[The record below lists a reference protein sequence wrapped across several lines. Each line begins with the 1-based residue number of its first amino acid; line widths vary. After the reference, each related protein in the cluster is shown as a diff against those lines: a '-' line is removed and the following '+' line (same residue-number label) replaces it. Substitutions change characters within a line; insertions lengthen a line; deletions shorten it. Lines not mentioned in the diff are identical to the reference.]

1 MFDYKGI
8 LLYVKQCLQMSLDFI
23 LIRFMSEEEKV
34 EEIIAL
40 RSQVS
45 LFNLQVIDK
54 KIPKPTVTPAYR
66 QLWVLLSKFY
76 SRWKENLVIVK
87 PETVIRWHKT
97 AFKLYWMHKSKK
109 RGRPKIS
116 MKTISLIKPIH
127 KENPLLSLEKIHER
141 LVDLN
146 ITDVPSPNTIA
157 KYIPEVRKPP
167 SEKQKQSW
175 KTFLKNHRKEIWAMD
190 FFTVPTLYF
199 KVLYVFIIISHDRRK
214 IEHFAVT
221 TNPSS
226 AWVAQQIR
234 EATPFGETPK
244 YLIHDNDP
252 TFTSKLFKEFLSNAN
267 IKSKRT
273 GIKSPWQNGIC
284 ERAVGLLKTELL
296 NHVIPF
302 NQRHLEYL
310 LNNYLKDYYH
320 PVRTHQGLNCQT
332 PILSDKP
339 PETKIEYTN
348 LVSKPI
354 LGGLYHSYKKVA

>member
-1 MFDYKGI
+1 
-8 LLYVKQCLQMSLDFI
+8 
-23 LIRFMSEEEKV
+23 
-34 EEIIAL
+34 
-40 RSQVS
+40 
-45 LFNLQVIDK
+45 
-54 KIPKPTVTPAYR
+54 
-66 QLWVLLSKFY
+66 
-76 SRWKENLVIVK
+76 
-87 PETVIRWHKT
+87 
-97 AFKLYWMHKSKK
+97 
-109 RGRPKIS
+109 
-116 MKTISLIKPIH
+116 
-127 KENPLLSLEKIHER
+127 
-141 LVDLN
+141 
-146 ITDVPSPNTIA
+146 
-157 KYIPEVRKPP
+157 
-167 SEKQKQSW
+167 
-175 KTFLKNHRKEIWAMD
+175 MD

>member
-8 LLYVKQCLQMSLDFI
+8 HLYVKQWLQMLLGFI
-23 LIRFMSEEEKV
+23 LIKFMSEEEKDA
-34 EEIIAL
+34 EILAL

-54 KIPKPTVTPAYR
+54 KIPKPTVTPEYR

-76 SRWKENLVIVK
+76 SKWKEDLVIVK
-87 PETVIRWHKT
+87 PETVISWHKT
-97 AFKLYWMHKSKK
+97 AFKFHWMLKSKK

-116 MKTISLIKPIH
+116 RKTIELIKRIH
-127 KENPLLSLEKIHER
+127 KENPLLSPEKIHER
-141 LVDLN
+141 LVDHN
-146 ITDVPSPNTIA
+146 ITDTPSPNTIA

-244 YLIHDNDP
+244 YLN
-252 TFTSKLFKEFLSNAN
+252 S
-267 IKSKRT
+267 
-273 GIKSPWQNGIC
+273 
-284 ERAVGLLKTELL
+284 
-296 NHVIPF
+296 
-302 NQRHLEYL
+302 
-310 LNNYLKDYYH
+310 
-320 PVRTHQGLNCQT
+320 
-332 PILSDKP
+332 
-339 PETKIEYTN
+339 
-348 LVSKPI
+348 
-354 LGGLYHSYKKVA
+354 